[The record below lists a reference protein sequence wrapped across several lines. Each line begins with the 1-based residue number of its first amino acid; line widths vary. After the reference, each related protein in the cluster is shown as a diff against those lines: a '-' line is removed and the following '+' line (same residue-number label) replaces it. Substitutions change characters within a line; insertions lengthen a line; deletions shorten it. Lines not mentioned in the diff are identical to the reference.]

1 MHLPVCREPC
11 DDRKFG
17 LVIDIAGAPNAGQ
30 DGVVAVMKAVHDKV
44 AQGTGL
50 RLGRL
55 AWDAL
60 AEKDGSTSA
69 P

>member
-50 RLGRL
+50 RLGRV
-55 AWDAL
+55 A
-60 AEKDGSTSA
+60 
-69 P
+69 